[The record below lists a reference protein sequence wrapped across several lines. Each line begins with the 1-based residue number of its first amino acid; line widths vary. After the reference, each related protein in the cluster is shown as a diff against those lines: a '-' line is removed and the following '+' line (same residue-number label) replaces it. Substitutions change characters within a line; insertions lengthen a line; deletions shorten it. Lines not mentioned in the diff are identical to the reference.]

1 MMEEKKIFKFE
12 TKINGEKLELEIGK
26 MAEMADA
33 AVTAKLGD
41 TMVLATVVCT
51 DEPKEGCDFFPMLVD
66 YEERW
71 YASGKI
77 SGSRFVKRE
86 TRPSEEAVLTA
97 RLIDRCLR
105 PLFPKDYR
113 NDVQIIVTVL
123 SADLEHSP
131 DIPAIIASSTALMLS
146 KAPFAGPVGACRVGL
161 ISDKIVQNPT
171 TSDLIKSDLD
181 LVFAGTRD
189 AVLMI
194 EAGANEVSEE
204 KVLESFEFSQ
214 KAIQDIIKLQD
225 DIVKKLGKGDEKHQI
240 EHGQEE
246 MHDAIKKY
254 LGKKLAKIV
263 EEMDKAKR
271 QESMFSFEQDTL
283 KNFEG
288 KYKQNEIQTAFKT
301 LVEKE
306 IRLAILDKSI
316 RPDGRKV
323 DEIRPINL
331 EVGLLPRTHGS
342 ALFSR
347 GQTQVLSVTTLAAP
361 SAEQIVQTMEEE
373 AKKRYMHH
381 YIFPPFSVGEA
392 QPIRSASRRE
402 IGHGALAER
411 ALIPVLPSQ
420 DEFPYTIRVVS
431 DVLSSNGST
440 SMASVCGSTLSLMD
454 AGVPIQNPVAGIS
467 IGLVQSDKK
476 YVTLVDIQGIE
487 DFAGD
492 MDFKVAGTKNGITAI
507 QLDVKT
513 IKLTNKILAEAI
525 EKARKARFQILEK
538 INKLM
543 PQSRENTSEFAPKV
557 VVTHIDQ
564 DKIRDLVG
572 PGGRIINGIIAK
584 TSASIDIDPDG
595 KVTVSADTKENLDI
609 ALEMIGQITKVAK
622 PGEIYSGKVTRIMDF
637 GAFVEILPGKEGL
650 VHISQLASHHV
661 NKVSDIVKVGDII
674 KVKVTE
680 IDDLNRIN
688 LSKKAV
694 DQK

>member
-1 MMEEKKIFKFE
+1 MEKTKSFKFE

-41 TMVLATVVCT
+41 TMVLATVVCS

-77 SGSRFVKRE
+77 SGSRFIKRE
-86 TRPSEEAVLTA
+86 TRPSEEAVLTS
-97 RLIDRCLR
+97 RLIDRSLR

-113 NDVQIIVTVL
+113 NDLQIIITVL

-131 DIPAIIASSTALMLS
+131 DIPAIIAASTALMLS
-146 KAPFAGPVGACRVGL
+146 SAPFAGPVGAVRVGFV
-161 ISDKIVQNPT
+161 DGKIVQNPT
-171 TSDLIKSDLD
+171 TTVLAASDLD
-181 LVFAGTRD
+181 LVFAGTAD
-189 AVLMI
+189 NVLMI
-194 EAGANEVSEE
+194 EAGAKELPEA
-204 KVLESFEFSQ
+204 KILESFAFAQ
-214 KAIQDIIKLQD
+214 KAIQNVIKLQEE
-225 DIVKKLGKGDEKHQI
+225 IVKKLGKANEKHKI
-240 EHGQEE
+240 ESGQEE
-246 MHDAIKKY
+246 IHNEIKKF
-254 LGKKLAKIV
+254 LGHKLAKII
-263 EEMDKAKR
+263 EEMDKEKR
-271 QESMFSFEQDTL
+271 ENALFSFEAEAL

-288 KYKQNEIQTAFKT
+288 KYKQMEIQTAFKT

-306 IRLAILDKSI
+306 IRAAILEKSL
-316 RPDGRKV
+316 RPDGRKI
-323 DEIRPINL
+323 DEIRAINL

-381 YIFPPFSVGEA
+381 YIFPPFSVGEV

-411 ALIPVLPSQ
+411 ALIPVLPDQ
-420 DEFPYTIRVVS
+420 EEFPYTIRVVS

-454 AGVPIQNPVAGIS
+454 AGVPIKNPVAGIS

-476 YVTLVDIQGIE
+476 YITLVDIQGIE

-513 IKLTNKILAEAI
+513 VKLTNKILTEAI
-525 EKARKARFQILEK
+525 DKARKARLEILEK
-538 INKLM
+538 INKLI

-557 VVTHIDQ
+557 VVTRVEQ
-564 DKIRDLVG
+564 DKIRDLIG
-572 PGGRIINGIIAK
+572 PGGRVINGIIAK

-595 KVTVSADTKENLDI
+595 KVTVSADTKENLDKTM
-609 ALEMIGQITKVAK
+609 EMIGQITKVAK

-637 GAFVEILPGKEGL
+637 GAFVEILPGQEGL
-650 VHISQLASHHV
+650 VHISQLAPYHV
-661 NKVSDIVKVGDII
+661 KKVSDIVKVGDII

-688 LSKKAV
+688 LSKKAI
-694 DQK
+694 DEK